1 MSDRYITQS
10 RNLVG
15 KRYLHVKSR
24 LVIVAHR
31 FPAMFPHKL
40 PNSIIAAL
48 CFCIVVNTFG
58 PLARAQKKKAP
69 VEATPPPVNEQFK
82 FGEVDLEVL
91 KQADLLD
98 VKLERDGLVL
108 VDEAPNAYLRRIGQS
123 LIPPGLALEKVTW
136 RFRALRD
143 PQPNA
148 FALPNGSIYVTT
160 GLMTLIDNESQ
171 LAAVLAHELTHVM
184 RRHTYLENRSMRKKF
199 LTINV
204 MTMVG
209 SMAPLSAVGAVIM
222 AVTTIA
228 PFIMVATIYGYSR
241 DLEREADLKGIDMM
255 ISAEYAPEE
264 MVNVMKLL
272 DKDLEGE
279 NIRLFYNDHPALD
292 ERIKY
297 MSSYLGG
304 RADKVTHQMELN
316 RERAAYFRSVEP
328 VMRHDIQ
335 LAINAGRAR
344 SAVYLAQRLVDSKA
358 DSENLFWLAESYRA
372 LGPRA
377 PQLTEKELTNSAK
390 KDASK
395 KREKRTFEEEEREL
409 LATPAGQEN
418 WQKHQQLAEDL
429 YKRALNAENPTPVAH
444 RGLGMLYEKLGRR
457 SDAAAEY
464 EKYLE
469 LSPAAGD
476 RQRIQ
481 RRIETL
487 KEKTQ

>member
-1 MSDRYITQS
+1 
-10 RNLVG
+10 
-15 KRYLHVKSR
+15 
-24 LVIVAHR
+24 
-31 FPAMFPHKL
+31 MFPRKPTNL
-40 PNSIIAAL
+40 IVAAL
-48 CFCIVVNTFG
+48 CVCIVFTSVG
-58 PLARAQKKKAP
+58 PVALAQKKTAP
-69 VEATPPPVNEQFK
+69 VEATPPPVREEFK

-91 KQADLLD
+91 QQADLLD
-98 VKLERDGLVL
+98 ARFERDGLVL
-108 VDEAPNAYLRRIGQS
+108 ADEAANAYLRRVGQS
-123 LIPPGLALEKVTW
+123 LIPRDLNLERVSWK
-136 RFRALRD
+136 FRALRD

-171 LAAVLAHELTHVM
+171 LAAIIAHELTHVM
-184 RRHTYLENRSMRKKF
+184 RRHTYVYNRSNRKKF

-204 MTMVG
+204 MAAVG
-209 SMAPLSAVGAVIM
+209 AYAPGGLVGAVISI
-222 AVTTIA
+222 VTMVA
-228 PFIMVATIYGYSR
+228 PFMMMATIYGYSR

-297 MSSYLGG
+297 LSSYLGS
-304 RADKVTHQMELN
+304 RADRVTHQMELN
-316 RERAAYFRSVEP
+316 RERAAYFQSMEP

-344 SAVYLAQRLVDSKA
+344 SAVYLAQRLVDFHE
-358 DSENLFWLAESYRA
+358 DSENLFWLAESYRT

-377 PQLTEKELTNSAK
+377 PQLTEKQLTNSAK

-395 KREKRTFEEEEREL
+395 KREKRTAEEEEREL

-418 WQKHQQLAEDL
+418 SQKHQQKAEEL
-429 YKRALNAENPTPVAH
+429 YKRALSAENPVPVAH
-444 RGLGMLYEKLGRR
+444 RGLGMLYEKLGRG
-457 SDAAAEY
+457 SDAVAAY

-469 LSPAAGD
+469 SSPSAID
-476 RQRIQ
+476 RERIQ
-481 RRIETL
+481 RRIAAL
-487 KEKTQ
+487 KEKLK